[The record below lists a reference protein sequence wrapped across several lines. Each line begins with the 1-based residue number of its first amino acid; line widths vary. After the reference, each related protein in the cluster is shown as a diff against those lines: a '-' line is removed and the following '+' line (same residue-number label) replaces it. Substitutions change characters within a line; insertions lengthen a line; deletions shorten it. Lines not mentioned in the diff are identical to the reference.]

1 MAAITGTLDP
11 VTKALWDVVAA
22 KWAAAGMNNP
32 HDQDSPSGLADK
44 ADKDTVRAA
53 AHAIIAR
60 RDNARRDN
68 ATMTLEQLEQET
80 GCGHHRLGWGG
91 VGPGCVEARGCES

>member
-32 HDQDSPSGLADK
+32 NDPDSPSGPADK

-53 AHAIIAR
+53 AAR
-60 RDNARRDN
+60 DHRTPGN

-91 VGPGCVEARGCES
+91 AGAGRDPVGRCQS